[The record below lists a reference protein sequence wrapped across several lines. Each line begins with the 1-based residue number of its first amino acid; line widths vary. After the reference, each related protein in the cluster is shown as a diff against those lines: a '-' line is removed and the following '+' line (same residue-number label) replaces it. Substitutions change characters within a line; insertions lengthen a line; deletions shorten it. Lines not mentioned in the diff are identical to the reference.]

1 MVLPAPLSGNVRARP
16 ALLQAGILQTVQD
29 LSESWT
35 FIIFTSGYELGLSN
49 EGLRN
54 GFPPRPAG
62 ALPPLSLERPCYCSV
77 VVRNPEGEGMYK
89 KVEVEIGGRI
99 LAIETGKIA
108 KQANGSVVVTY
119 GDSVVLVTAT
129 AAKVGRPDI
138 DFFPLTVEY
147 QERFYAVG
155 KIPGSY
161 FRREIGRP
169 TEKETLSSRFID
181 RPLRPLFAAGYRN
194 ETQII
199 ATVLSADRMNDPDI
213 MAMVGASAALTVS
226 DIPFLGPI
234 AGVRVGYVDGQ
245 YVLNPSK
252 EELTRSRLDLIV
264 AGSRNA
270 VVMVEGGAD
279 NLSEDEV
286 LSGVYFGHQGL
297 QPLLDI
303 QEELRR
309 EVGRTKLAV
318 TAPVVN
324 EALQARIAAMAAE
337 KMQKVVTTADKMAR
351 SDLYQELEKEIL
363 TELEKEEGFADQRE
377 AKELLHDLN
386 KTLMR
391 DMIIKDGKRI
401 DGRSFADIRPI
412 ASEIAILPR
421 AHGSALFTRGETQA
435 LVTATL
441 GSGED
446 EQRVETL
453 EGMENL
459 PFMLHYNFPPF
470 CVGEVR
476 FMRGPSRRDIGHG
489 ALATRAIQAILPEV
503 GTFPYTIRI
512 VSDVMESNGS
522 SSMATVCGGCLSLMD
537 AGVPIKQPVSGVAMG
552 LIKDGDTVAVL
563 SDILGDED
571 HLGDMDFKVCGTA
584 DGITALQMDIKI
596 EGISREIMTSALAQ
610 AKAGRLH
617 ILEKMAEAIKEPRAV
632 LPEHAPKIFTMQIN
646 PDKIRD
652 LIGPGGK
659 MIKSITA
666 EYAVKI
672 DVEDSGKVMIFAPDG
687 IVGQKVYDR
696 VHEITAEVEI
706 GKIYKGKV
714 QKIVDFGAFVEILP
728 GTDGLVHIS
737 ELDDKRVEKVTDVL
751 QEGDEVMV
759 KVLNVDQRGKI
770 RLSRKAAMA
779 ELAG

>member
-1 MVLPAPLSGNVRARP
+1 
-16 ALLQAGILQTVQD
+16 
-29 LSESWT
+29 
-35 FIIFTSGYELGLSN
+35 
-49 EGLRN
+49 
-54 GFPPRPAG
+54 
-62 ALPPLSLERPCYCSV
+62 
-77 VVRNPEGEGMYK
+77 MYK

-99 LAIETGKIA
+99 LSIETGKMA
-108 KQANGSVVVTY
+108 KQANGAVVVAY

-129 AAKVGRPDI
+129 AAKEAKADI

-155 KIPGSY
+155 RIPGSY

-169 TEKETLSSRFID
+169 TEKETLTCRFID
-181 RPLRPLFAAGYRN
+181 RPLRPLFAAGYTN

-199 ATVLSADRMNDPDI
+199 AMVLSADKQNDPDI

-234 AGVRVGYVDGQ
+234 AGVRVGYIDGE

-252 EELTRSRLDLIV
+252 EQLTNSRMDLIV

-279 NLSEDEV
+279 NLSEEEV
-286 LSGVYFGHQGL
+286 LSGIYFGHQGL

-303 QEELRR
+303 QEALRQ
-309 EVGRTKLAV
+309 EVGREQIKV
-318 TAPVVN
+318 DVPVLD
-324 EALQARIAAMAAE
+324 EAMQKRIAEIATAG
-337 KMQKVVTTADKMAR
+337 MQQVITTADKMKR
-351 SDLYQELEKEIL
+351 EDLYQELAKEVL
-363 TELEKEEGFADQRE
+363 AELEKSEDFASHRA
-377 AKELLHDLN
+377 AKELLHGLQ
-386 KTLMR
+386 KVMMR
-391 DMIIKDGKRI
+391 DMIVKEGKRI
-401 DGRSFADIRPI
+401 DGRGFADIRPI
-412 ASEIAILPR
+412 SSEIAILPR

-435 LVTATL
+435 LVSTTL

-453 EGMENL
+453 GGMENL

-489 ALATRAIQAILPEV
+489 ALATRAIQAVLPDV
-503 GTFPYTIRI
+503 GNFPYTIRI
-512 VSDVMESNGS
+512 VSDVLESNGS

-537 AGVPIKQPVSGVAMG
+537 AGVPIKKPVSGVAMG
-552 LIKDGDTVAVL
+552 LIKDGDTIAVL

-596 EGISREIMTSALAQ
+596 EGISREIMTKALEQ

-617 ILEKMAEAIKEPRAV
+617 ILEKMAEAIKEPREN
-632 LPEHAPKIFTMQIN
+632 LPEHAPKIFTIEIN

-659 MIKSITA
+659 MIKAITA
-666 EYAVKI
+666 EYGVKI

-687 IVGQKVYDR
+687 IVGQQVYDR

-706 GKIYKGKV
+706 GKIYKGTV

-737 ELDDKRVEKVTDVL
+737 ELEDRRVEKVSDIL
-751 QEGDEVMV
+751 KEGDEVMV

>member
-1 MVLPAPLSGNVRARP
+1 
-16 ALLQAGILQTVQD
+16 
-29 LSESWT
+29 
-35 FIIFTSGYELGLSN
+35 
-49 EGLRN
+49 
-54 GFPPRPAG
+54 
-62 ALPPLSLERPCYCSV
+62 
-77 VVRNPEGEGMYK
+77 MYK

-99 LAIETGKIA
+99 LSIETGKMA
-108 KQANGSVVVTY
+108 KQANGAVVVSY

-129 AAKVGRPDI
+129 AAKEPKVDI

-155 KIPGSY
+155 RIPGSY

-169 TEKETLSSRFID
+169 TEKETLTCRFID
-181 RPLRPLFAAGYRN
+181 RPLRPLFAPGYTN

-199 ATVLSADRMNDPDI
+199 AMVLSADKENDPDI

-234 AGVRVGYVDGQ
+234 AGVRVGYIDGE

-252 EELTRSRLDLIV
+252 EQLTKSRMDLIV

-279 NLSEDEV
+279 NLSEEEV
-286 LSGVYFGHQGL
+286 LSGIYFGHQGL

-303 QEELRR
+303 QEILRQ
-309 EVGRTKLAV
+309 EVGREQIKV
-318 TAPVVN
+318 QVPVLDV
-324 EALQARIAAMAAE
+324 ALQ
-337 KMQKVVTTADKMAR
+337 QKVAEIATAGMQQVITTADKMKR
-351 SDLYQELEKEIL
+351 SELYHELVKEVLAELEKGED
-363 TELEKEEGFADQRE
+363 FAGHRA
-377 AKELLHDLN
+377 AKEILHDLQ
-386 KTLMR
+386 KVMMR
-391 DMIIKDGKRI
+391 DMIVKEGKRI
-401 DGRSFADIRPI
+401 DGRGFADIRPI
-412 ASEIAILPR
+412 SSEIAILPR

-435 LVTATL
+435 LVSTTL

-453 EGMENL
+453 GGMENM

-489 ALATRAIQAILPEV
+489 ALATRAIQAVLPDV
-503 GTFPYTIRI
+503 GSFPYTIRI

-537 AGVPIKQPVSGVAMG
+537 AGVPIKKPVSGVAMG
-552 LIKDGDTVAVL
+552 LIKDGETIAVL

-596 EGISREIMTSALAQ
+596 EGISREIMTKALEQ

-617 ILEKMAEAIKEPRAV
+617 ILEKMAEAIGAPREE

-659 MIKSITA
+659 MIKAITA
-666 EYAVKI
+666 EYGVKI

-687 IVGQKVYDR
+687 IVGQQVYDR

-706 GKIYKGKV
+706 GKIYKGTV

-737 ELDDKRVEKVTDVL
+737 ELEDKRVEKVSDIL
-751 QEGDEVMV
+751 KEGDEVMV

-779 ELAG
+779 ELAD

>member
-1 MVLPAPLSGNVRARP
+1 
-16 ALLQAGILQTVQD
+16 
-29 LSESWT
+29 
-35 FIIFTSGYELGLSN
+35 
-49 EGLRN
+49 
-54 GFPPRPAG
+54 
-62 ALPPLSLERPCYCSV
+62 
-77 VVRNPEGEGMYK
+77 MYK

-99 LAIETGKIA
+99 LSIETGKIA
-108 KQANGSVVVTY
+108 KQANGAVVVAY

-129 AAKVGRPDI
+129 AAKEAKPDI

-155 KIPGSY
+155 RIPGSY

-169 TEKETLSSRFID
+169 TEKETLTCRFID
-181 RPLRPLFAAGYRN
+181 RPLRPLFAPGYTN

-199 ATVLSADRMNDPDI
+199 AMVLSADKENDPDI

-234 AGVRVGYVDGQ
+234 AGVRVGYIDGE

-252 EELTRSRLDLIV
+252 QQLTQSRMDLIV

-279 NLSEDEV
+279 NLSEEEV
-286 LSGVYFGHQGL
+286 LSGIYFGHQGL

-303 QEELRR
+303 QEILRQ
-309 EVGRTKLAV
+309 EVGREQIKV
-318 TAPVVN
+318 EVPVLD
-324 EALQARIAAMAAE
+324 ETLQKKIAEIAGAG
-337 KMQKVVTTADKMAR
+337 MQQVITTADKIKR
-351 SDLYQELEKEIL
+351 GDLYQELEKEVL
-363 TELEKEEGFADQRE
+363 AELEKDENFASHRV
-377 AKELLHDLN
+377 AKGILHDLQ
-386 KTLMR
+386 KVMMR
-391 DMIIKDGKRI
+391 DMIVKQGKRI
-401 DGRSFADIRPI
+401 DGRGFADIRTI
-412 ASEIAILPR
+412 SSEIAILPR

-435 LVTATL
+435 LVSTTL

-453 EGMENL
+453 GGMENL

-489 ALATRAIQAILPEV
+489 ALATRAIQAVLPDV
-503 GTFPYTIRI
+503 GSFPYTIRI

-537 AGVPIKQPVSGVAMG
+537 AGVPIKKPVSGVAMG
-552 LIKDGDTVAVL
+552 LIKDGETIAVL

-596 EGISREIMTSALAQ
+596 EGISREIMTKALDQ

-617 ILEKMAEAIKEPRAV
+617 ILGKMAEAIKEPRAT
-632 LPEHAPKIFTMQIN
+632 LPEHAPKIFSMQIN

-659 MIKSITA
+659 MIKAITA
-666 EYAVKI
+666 EYGVKI

-687 IVGQKVYDR
+687 IVGQQVYDR

-706 GKIYKGKV
+706 GKIYKGTV

-737 ELDDKRVEKVTDVL
+737 ELEDKRVEKVSDIL
-751 QEGDEVMV
+751 KEGDEVMV

>member
-1 MVLPAPLSGNVRARP
+1 
-16 ALLQAGILQTVQD
+16 
-29 LSESWT
+29 
-35 FIIFTSGYELGLSN
+35 
-49 EGLRN
+49 
-54 GFPPRPAG
+54 
-62 ALPPLSLERPCYCSV
+62 
-77 VVRNPEGEGMYK
+77 MYK
-89 KVEVEIGGRI
+89 KVEVEVGGRNFT
-99 LAIETGKIA
+99 IETGKMA
-108 KQANGSVVVTY
+108 KQANGSVVVSY
-119 GDSVVLVTAT
+119 GESVVLVTAT
-129 AAKVGRPDI
+129 AAKEGRPDI

-155 KIPGSY
+155 RIPGSY

-169 TEKETLSSRFID
+169 TEKETLTCRFID
-181 RPLRPLFAAGYRN
+181 RPLRPLFADGYKN

-199 ATVLSADRMNDPDI
+199 ATVLSADKENDPDI

-226 DIPFLGPI
+226 NIPFLGPI
-234 AGVRVGYVDGQ
+234 AGVRVGYINGE

-252 EELTRSRLDLIV
+252 EQLTGSRLDLIV

-279 NLSEDEV
+279 NLSEEEV
-286 LSGVYFGHQGL
+286 LSGIYFGHEGL

-303 QEELRR
+303 QETLRR
-309 EVGRTKLAV
+309 EVGR
-318 TAPVVN
+318 
-324 EALQARIAAMAAE
+324 E
-337 KMQKVVTTADKMAR
+337 KMVVTVPEIDQVLQKKIADIASAGMEKVITTADKMKR
-351 SDLYQELEKEIL
+351 SELYHELERDVL
-363 TELEKEEGFADQRE
+363 GELGKDENFSAQSD
-377 AKELLHDLN
+377 AKSLLHDLQ
-386 KTLMR
+386 KMMMR
-391 DMIIKDGKRI
+391 NMIVHDQKRI
-401 DGRSFADIRPI
+401 DGRSFDDIRPI
-412 ASEIAILPR
+412 SSEIAILPR

-435 LVTATL
+435 LVTSTL

-453 EGMENL
+453 GGMENM

-489 ALATRAIQAILPEV
+489 ALATRAIQAILPDN

-512 VSDVMESNGS
+512 VSDVLESNGS

-552 LIKDGDTVAVL
+552 LIKDGDNVVVL

-596 EGISREIMTSALAQ
+596 EGISKEIMTKALEQ
-610 AKAGRLH
+610 AKGGRLH
-617 ILEKMAEAIKEPRAV
+617 ILGKMNEAIKEPRAK
-632 LPEHAPKIFTMQIN
+632 LPEHAPKIFNMQIN

-666 EYAVKI
+666 EYGVKI

-696 VHEITAEVEI
+696 VSEITAEVEV
-706 GKIYKGKV
+706 GKIYTGKV

-728 GTDGLVHIS
+728 GTDGLIHIS
-737 ELDDKRVEKVTDVL
+737 ELDNKRVEKVTDVL
-751 QEGDEVMV
+751 QEGDEVTV

-770 RLSRKAAMA
+770 RLSRKAAIA
-779 ELAG
+779 EMEG